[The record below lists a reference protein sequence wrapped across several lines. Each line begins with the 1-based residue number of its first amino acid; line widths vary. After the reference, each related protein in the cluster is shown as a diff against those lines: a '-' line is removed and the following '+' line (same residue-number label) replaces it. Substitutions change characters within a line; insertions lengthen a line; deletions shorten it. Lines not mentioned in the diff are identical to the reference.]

1 MGCSYQPDCGGCCF
15 RDKTEE
21 EYRKI
26 KEEKVLQILNTVLKQ
41 RDYVWEKPIF
51 LADGARRRAAFAF
64 GQQNNKFV
72 LGFNENRSGRIVDCQ
87 QCFAVTENINAVLAD
102 LRLFLERFCIVGK
115 EDVKIK
121 KKKMQTSKPATGG
134 DVLLLDAD
142 NGLDVVLEYDAD
154 LSLEQKMEI
163 FEFVNAKEKIVR
175 FSYRRKNSDEA
186 EPIIEKIKPIIKIG
200 SCDVYVAPGTFL
212 QASKAGE
219 SALVETVVKY
229 LGDTRGKIAD
239 LFCGIGTFS
248 YPLAV
253 MPENKIV
260 AADES
265 ESLLKGFQ
273 HSVNR
278 LMLHNIDI
286 VQRNLFKYPFSGQ
299 ELKGFAAVV
308 FDPPRAGAA
317 AQVKELAS
325 LEESDKPKKIIA
337 ISCNPHSF
345 VNDANVLI
353 EGGYCLREV
362 TMVDQFVYSNHSE
375 LAALFTK

>member
-1 MGCSYQPDCGGCCF
+1 M
-15 RDKTEE
+15 
-21 EYRKI
+21 
-26 KEEKVLQILNTVLKQ
+26 
-41 RDYVWEKPIF
+41 
-51 LADGARRRAAFAF
+51 
-64 GQQNNKFV
+64 
-72 LGFNENRSGRIVDCQ
+72 
-87 QCFAVTENINAVLAD
+87 
-102 LRLFLERFCIVGK
+102 VG
-115 EDVKIK
+115 
-121 KKKMQTSKPATGG
+121 
-134 DVLLLDAD
+134 
-142 NGLDVVLEYDAD
+142 
-154 LSLEQKMEI
+154 
-163 FEFVNAKEKIVR
+163 
-175 FSYRRKNSDEA
+175 
-186 EPIIEKIKPIIKIG
+186 
-200 SCDVYVAPGTFL
+200 
-212 QASKAGE
+212 
-219 SALVETVVKY
+219 Y

-278 LMLHNIDI
+278 QMLHNIEI

-299 ELKGFAAVV
+299 ELKGFTAVV